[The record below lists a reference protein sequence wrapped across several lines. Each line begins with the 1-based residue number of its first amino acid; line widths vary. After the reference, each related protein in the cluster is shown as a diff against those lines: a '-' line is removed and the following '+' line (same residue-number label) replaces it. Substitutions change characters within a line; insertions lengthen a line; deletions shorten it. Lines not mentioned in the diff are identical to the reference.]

1 MHFLH
6 TKQLEACNYHKQDS
20 KRLEPKTQTC
30 GGPLLWYLIVAIFPK
45 TYFLYGKWSRT
56 TTGIMLI
63 FLGSMPTTRDSRKV
77 LIGPWSERKDKR
89 ISSLDPNLKQQPQLK
104 NCNMIKTRMQTKN
117 NEIAKQI
124 NSKV

>member
-1 MHFLH
+1 MY
-6 TKQLEACNYHKQDS
+6 QLRQ
-20 KRLEPKTQTC
+20 
-30 GGPLLWYLIVAIFPK
+30 
-45 TYFLYGKWSRT
+45 
-56 TTGIMLI
+56 
-63 FLGSMPTTRDSRKV
+63 
-77 LIGPWSERKDKR
+77 RKDKR